1 MTAFYSD
8 FRVSCKQFI
17 SETCHL
23 SGTKN
28 NIVVKLG
35 PDLILKYPNIGVDTL
50 IYDDTYW
57 FLFFTVFGVLWKSV
71 SDRMLDR
78 FPSFTFIKIISLSSW
93 KDKQIILAAFG
104 ISSRSYVDISEFM
117 VNWVW
122 TCIFLEKLCAVQTKF
137 EVSSIIS
144 TDFRLKRTAAH
155 ICPKW
160 IPNYSST
167 TGLRATKF
175 L

>member
-1 MTAFYSD
+1 M
-8 FRVSCKQFI
+8 
-17 SETCHL
+17 
-23 SGTKN
+23 
-28 NIVVKLG
+28 KLG
-35 PDLILKYPNIGVDTL
+35 PEIILIYPNIGVDTL

-57 FLFFTVFGVLWKSV
+57 FLFFTVFGVLWKPV

-78 FPSFTFIKIISLSSW
+78 FPSFIFINIISLWSW
-93 KDKQIILAAFG
+93 KDKQIILVAFG
-104 ISSRSYVDISEFM
+104 ISSRSYVDVSEFM

-122 TCIFLEKLCAVQTKF
+122 TWNMFFLEKLCAVQTKF

-155 ICPKW
+155 IYPKW

-167 TGLRATKF
+167 TGLRAIQAKHVVYYH
-175 L
+175 